1 MTVSPTSPLRTS
13 LPTWAGEVTSWP
25 LTVRIWSPAFTT
37 PSAGDPPATTV
48 TTMAS
53 SVGIPSSFMAAAI
66 ESDCDSANS
75 WSLRSVISS
84 PVTSGP

>member
-13 LPTWAGEVTSWP
+13 SPTCAGVVTCWP
-25 LTVRIWSPAFTT
+25 LTVRIWSPASTT

-53 SVGIPSSFMAAAI
+53 SVGIPNSFKAAAI

-75 WSLRSVISS
+75 WSLRSAISS

>member
-13 LPTWAGEVTSWP
+13 SPTCAGVETSWP
-25 LTVRIWSPAFTT
+25 LTDTIWSPASTI

-53 SVGIPSSFMAAAI
+53 SVGMPSSFMAAAM

-75 WSLRSVISS
+75 WSLRSEISS